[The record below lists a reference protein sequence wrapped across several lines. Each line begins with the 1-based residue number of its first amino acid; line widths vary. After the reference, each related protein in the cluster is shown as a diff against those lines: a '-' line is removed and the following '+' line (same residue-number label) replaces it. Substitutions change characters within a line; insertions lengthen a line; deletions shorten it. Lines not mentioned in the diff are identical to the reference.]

1 MSAPLKQRCALI
13 ALSLG
18 VVTAAAAAGE
28 SHPCAPVSDA
38 AQRLAC
44 YDAAFPRPADAR
56 PQPAATESERAE
68 SLQEFGLSKEQLR
81 QRDPARAREV
91 MPDQL
96 PAIVAGVAYRQT
108 GERLITL
115 ESKQVWL
122 LTEVTSKGQL
132 RVGDPIVIRRAA
144 LGSFML
150 VTPGGVRLRARR
162 VE

>member
-1 MSAPLKQRCALI
+1 MPFPLKQRCALF
-13 ALSLG
+13 ALSLV
-18 VVTAAAAAGE
+18 VVTSATAGE
-28 SHPCAPVSDA
+28 SHPCAPVNDA
-38 AQRLAC
+38 SERLAC

-56 PQPAATESERAE
+56 PEPVVDEAARAD
-68 SLQEFGLSKEQLR
+68 SLQEFGLSQEQLR
-81 QRDPARAREV
+81 KRDPERMREI

-96 PAIVAGVAYRQT
+96 QAKVAGVAYRRT

-132 RVGDPIVIRRAA
+132 RVGDPVVIRRAA

>member
-1 MSAPLKQRCALI
+1 MSASMKQRCALI

-18 VVTAAAAAGE
+18 VVTSAAAGE
-28 SHPCAPVSDA
+28 SHPCAPLSDA
-38 AQRLAC
+38 SQRLAC
-44 YDAAFPRPADAR
+44 YDAAFPRPADVRPEPVVDEAAR
-56 PQPAATESERAE
+56 AS

-81 QRDPARAREV
+81 QRDPERAREV

-96 PAIVAGVAYRQT
+96 QAIVAGVAYRQT
-108 GERLITL
+108 GERLISL
-115 ESKQVWL
+115 EGKQVWL

-132 RVGDPIVIRRAA
+132 SVGDSVVIRRAA

>member
-1 MSAPLKQRCALI
+1 MFAPLKQHCALI
-13 ALSLG
+13 ALSL
-18 VVTAAAAAGE
+18 VTVTSTTAGE
-28 SHPCAPVSDA
+28 SHPCAPVNDA
-38 AQRLAC
+38 AERLAC
-44 YDAAFPRPADAR
+44 YDAAFPRPAGAR
-56 PQPAATESERAE
+56 PEPVVAEAARAD
-68 SLQEFGLSKEQLR
+68 SLQEFGLSREQLR
-81 QRDPARAREV
+81 KRDPERVREV
-91 MPDQL
+91 LPDQL
-96 PAIVAGVAYRQT
+96 EAKVAGVDYRQT

-132 RVGDPIVIRRAA
+132 RVGDPVVIRRAA